1 MIHEFHKQ
9 KDIRGLVEMELNR
22 FSLDRELHVLRFGAH
37 NNREDKVAQESGP
50 SEWVVASGK
59 GAAPMVKSLFVEKE
73 WVGVD
78 RTCMEAYSK
87 VLCLLFLARK
97 KCYSMLGFYTWL
109 STKYSKKD

>member
-50 SEWVVASGK
+50 SEWYLHQGQLVFFG
-59 GAAPMVKSLFVEKE
+59 
-73 WVGVD
+73 
-78 RTCMEAYSK
+78 
-87 VLCLLFLARK
+87 VLCRK
-97 KCYSMLGFYTWL
+97 PRVETQH
-109 STKYSKKD
+109 